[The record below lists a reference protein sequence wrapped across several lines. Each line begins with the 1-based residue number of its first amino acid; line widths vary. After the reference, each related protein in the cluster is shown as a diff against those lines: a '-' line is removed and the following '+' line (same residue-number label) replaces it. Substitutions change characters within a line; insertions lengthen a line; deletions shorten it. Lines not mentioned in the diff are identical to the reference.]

1 MEIGKKSVE
10 GLSQK
15 GRGRMQ
21 RDDRDGTYRSEH
33 TDEIRGQWEKS
44 VI

>member
-21 RDDRDGTYRSEH
+21 RDDRDGTSGLSTLMRYEDSGRN
-33 TDEIRGQWEKS
+33 Q
-44 VI
+44 